1 LVQKSFARL
10 IYNDLITCPE
20 AVMKMI
26 GKDNFQNIEKFRNY
40 SNEVSLVDKDL
51 ERTFTAGTVLFLDHR
66 KSSGFCETANF
77 RFEVGTGSPV
87 LGPDDCLK

>member
-1 LVQKSFARL
+1 
-10 IYNDLITCPE
+10 
-20 AVMKMI
+20 MKMI

-51 ERTFTAGTVLFLDHR
+51 ERTFTAGTVLSLDHQ

-77 RFEVGTGSPV
+77 RFEVGTGSPNS
-87 LGPDDCLK
+87 LPEMTEIKRAKSPRHYSHPDVSHRY

>member
-1 LVQKSFARL
+1 
-10 IYNDLITCPE
+10 
-20 AVMKMI
+20 MKMI

-66 KSSGFCETANF
+66 KSSGFAKQPTSGLRLDPEGLF
-77 RFEVGTGSPV
+77 
-87 LGPDDCLK
+87 